1 MSKQSG
7 RSTRLVDKYIQD
19 LFTDG
24 EVVITDH
31 YDTKASH
38 IFLLHRVLKRLE
50 SEHPHA
56 FKLVEVKDLK
66 IKLKVG
72 NNFFHFSCLCQILF
86 LYLP

>member
-1 MSKQSG
+1 MSRQSG

-19 LFTDG
+19 LFTNG
-24 EVVITDH
+24 EVIITDH

-56 FKLVEVKDLK
+56 FKLIEVKDLK

-72 NNFFHFSCLCQILF
+72 E
-86 LYLP
+86 